1 MGIPI
6 LSRLV
11 RTRRAKILTL
21 SGAVA
26 LPIFTFGS
34 VELTSGPGFCNSC
47 HEIKPAVAS
56 WRTSQHA
63 PKDGKHRA
71 DCRDCHVPSWQNPV
85 AVVWIKLKHGAKDVY
100 HHFASAKAREAPDF
114 YFRLKGITLE
124 DVDDRTC
131 LKCHEEIRGAKDVI
145 KTEDGEVVRGL
156 HQSQEARKVRCTVC
170 HKNTGHGPFD

>member
-1 MGIPI
+1 VGIPL
-6 LSRLV
+6 LSALV
-11 RTRRAKILTL
+11 RTRRRKILTI
-21 SGAVA
+21 SGLVA
-26 LPIFTFGS
+26 FPFFTFGS
-34 VELTSGPGFCNSC
+34 VELTSGPGFCDSC

-71 DCRDCHVPSWQNPV
+71 DCRDCHVPSWRNPA

-100 HHFASAKAREAPDF
+100 HHFASAERRKEPDF
-114 YFRLKGITLE
+114 YFRLKAITLE

-131 LKCHEEIRGAKDVI
+131 LSCHEDMRGVKDVI

-156 HQSQEARKVRCTVC
+156 HQSAEARKVRCTVC